1 MQCKQQ
7 AKPLRFGHGI
17 VPSTWAARSATD
29 SDSGRWA
36 SQPCVSIRSTA
47 IFRPSSRILQCI
59 MFPRLAESWQIL
71 IPEDKRRAPK
81 PDTLRAPQRRRTEPS
96 VSGIRLPLLRGTSTK
111 MRIAVLTTMLS
122 SHHLA
127 LVSEDGT
134 CLCRGARQS
143 RRRHHPTSNP
153 DHQAADWGEIKA
165 SRCLGTPIVLNLHR
179 NFQDSGHVMDSNPS
193 DDGHVFKKPRGCGQD
208 RLPAP
213 EERITGSK

>member
-1 MQCKQQ
+1 M
-7 AKPLRFGHGI
+7 
-17 VPSTWAARSATD
+17 
-29 SDSGRWA
+29 
-36 SQPCVSIRSTA
+36 SIRSTA
-47 IFRPSSRILQCI
+47 IFRPSSGILQCI

-96 VSGIRLPLLRGTSTK
+96 VSGIRLLLFRGTSTK
-111 MRIAVLTTMLS
+111 MRFAVLTTMLS

-134 CLCRGARQS
+134 CLCRDARQS

-153 DHQAADWGEIKA
+153 DHQAVDWGEIKA
-165 SRCLGTPIVLNLHR
+165 SPCLGTPIVLNLHR
-179 NFQDSGHVMDSNPS
+179 NVQDSGHAMDSNPS
-193 DDGHVFKKPRGCGQD
+193 DDGHVFEKPRGCGQD